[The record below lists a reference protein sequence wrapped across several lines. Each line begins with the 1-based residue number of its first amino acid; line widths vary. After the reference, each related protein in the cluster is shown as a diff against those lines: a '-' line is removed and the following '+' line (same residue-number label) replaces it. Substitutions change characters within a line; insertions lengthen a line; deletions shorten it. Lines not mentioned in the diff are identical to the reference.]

1 MARELG
7 PGGIHVAHVVV
18 DGMIDLES
26 TTRAMG
32 AAAVPDSRIAPDALA
47 DAFKFVVVHEQQR
60 SAWTHELDVRPYTEK
75 FS

>member
-47 DAFKFVVVHEQQR
+47 DAFVAVHEQQR

>member
-47 DAFKFVVVHEQQR
+47 DAFIAVHEQHR